1 VEEEGERQGT
11 GERQGEPT
19 VKTMKENDLVLVVYK
34 DMKYLKRI
42 IPGNSF
48 NGKGGTIKFADLAGL
63 PFGIRYGEYHLFE
76 ATLEDIIM
84 YGVKRETQ
92 IVYPKDAFY
101 IAFKL
106 NLSHGTRMLEVGTGS
121 GALTSIFSRMVG
133 PEGRVVTIER
143 EERHLKNAR
152 RNIER
157 FALWENVET
166 IHGEVDG
173 YDGGGF
179 DAAFVD
185 VREPWLCLQ
194 RVWELM
200 GDSAPLGM
208 IVPTANQI
216 SDVLKVL
223 PEYFGD
229 VEVIELFLRKYK
241 TVAERVRPFDRMVAH
256 TGYLIFAR
264 KVTSVPDLA

>member
-1 VEEEGERQGT
+1 
-11 GERQGEPT
+11 
-19 VKTMKENDLVLVVYK
+19 MKENDLVLVVYR
-34 DMKYLKRI
+34 DMNYLKRI

-48 NGKGGTIKFADLAGL
+48 NGKGGTIRFADLVGL

-76 ATLEDIIM
+76 ATLEDVIM
-84 YGVKRETQ
+84 YGIKRETQ
-92 IVYPKDAFY
+92 IVYPKDAFH

-121 GALTSIFSRMVG
+121 GALTCIFSRMVG
-133 PEGRVVTIER
+133 PEGRVVTIDK
-143 EERHLKNAR
+143 EERHFRNAR

-157 FALWENVET
+157 FAAWDNVEAVN
-166 IHGEVDG
+166 GEVET
-173 YDGGGF
+173 YEGGDF

-185 VREPWLCLQ
+185 VREPWLCLS

-200 GDSAPLGM
+200 ADSAPLGM

-216 SDVLKVL
+216 TEVLRVL

-229 VEVIELFLRKYK
+229 VEVIELLLRKYK

-264 KVTSVPDLA
+264 RLTSLPGTA